1 MKTAGFYWIPN
12 DNDMQIVMDILE
24 GLDQED
30 INRLYY
36 KNNLYN
42 FFMNSSMRKSL
53 VELLKMLKKPFLN
66 PNKPPEEIKVELDAV
81 LDLVKEYVYYGHQ
94 YIDRIDRVEVMPR
107 KIDIVTDTDS
117 NIISLDAWYRF
128 VLDIIDGEDI
138 HIANWLYDAVEFS
151 KCDEFGDYEKIKPVK
166 YYEKVLDYDFMKDEV
181 IEKDRLM
188 NPMYVIPQDA
198 LRHSI
203 INIMGY
209 IGSALIVDYME
220 RYTKNS
226 YSYDPETHKCMIIM
240 KNEFLF
246 KRLLATDG
254 KKNYADIREL
264 QEGNPV
270 SKSKSLAIMGL
281 PIDKNT
287 LPEKTKKSLQKILKE
302 DVLDIEQIDPLVVL
316 KKLILFE
323 KEIISLLKKGDK
335 SYYKP
340 LTVKAMYNYPNPM
353 SIQGI
358 KASIA
363 YNALRDPGH
372 EALDLDARNS
382 IDIIK
387 TNITRDNIKPLEQTN
402 PKKYSQIIDLMNS
415 YIEFDSDITSIA
427 LPIGEPVPEWIIDFI
442 DYKSIINDNIK
453 NFPLDSLG
461 LHRFNKSTINYSNI
475 LKL

>member
-1 MKTAGFYWIPN
+1 
-12 DNDMQIVMDILE
+12 
-24 GLDQED
+24 
-30 INRLYY
+30 
-36 KNNLYN
+36 
-42 FFMNSSMRKSL
+42 
-53 VELLKMLKKPFLN
+53 MLKKPFLN
-66 PNKPPEEIKVELDAV
+66 PNKPPEEIKVELDTV
-81 LDLVKEYVYYGHQ
+81 LDIVKEYVYYGHH
-94 YIDRIDRVEVMPR
+94 YIDRLDRVEIMPR
-107 KIDIVTDTDS
+107 AIDIVTDTDS

-128 VLDIIDGEDI
+128 VLELIKEEDI
-138 HIANWLYDAVEFS
+138 HIAHWLYDPIKFIKA
-151 KCDEFGDYEKIKPVK
+151 DEFGDYETINPIKEIKGKIDYSFVDDEIL
-166 YYEKVLDYDFMKDEV
+166 EKE
-181 IEKDRLM
+181 RLQ
-188 NPMYVIPQDA
+188 NPIYLIPQDS

-281 PIDKNT
+281 PINKNT
-287 LPEKTKKSLQKILKE
+287 LSEGAKKQLQKILKDDIL
-302 DVLDIEQIDPLVVL
+302 DVDKINPLTVL
-316 KKLILFE
+316 KKLIIFE
-323 KEIISLLKKGDK
+323 KGIISQLQKGDK

-340 LTVKAMYNYPNPM
+340 LTVKAMHNYPKPM

-358 KASIA
+358 KASIV
-363 YNALRDPGH
+363 YNALRDEGY
-372 EALDLDARNS
+372 EALDLSARNS

-387 TNITRDNIKPLEQTN
+387 VSINRENIAHLSVDN
-402 PKKYSQIIDLMNS
+402 PKKYEQIIKLMNE
-415 YIEFDSDITSIA
+415 YTEFSSEIDSVA
-427 LPIGEPVPEWIIDFI
+427 LPIGEPVPQWIIEFI
-442 DYKSIINDNIK
+442 DYSSIVNDNIK
-453 NFPLDSLG
+453 NFPLDSIG
-461 LHRFNKSTINYSNI
+461 LYRFNKANINYSNI